1 MKNTRMIAIFLTRK
15 MFSNL
20 NQIKTLKVD
29 GLLLQEI
36 S

>member
-1 MKNTRMIAIFLTRK
+1 MIAIFLTRK

-29 GLLLQEI
+29 EFLLQE
-36 S
+36 

>member
-1 MKNTRMIAIFLTRK
+1 MIAIFLTRK

-29 GLLLQEI
+29 EFLHLRVML
-36 S
+36 